1 LSRLVRHVS
10 LSDVGRNCVALGISN
25 TPAKKFEI
33 RVLRETFGL
42 SL

>member
-1 LSRLVRHVS
+1 MPVRLVS
-10 LSDVGRNCVALGISN
+10 LSHAGHNCVAHGISN

-42 SL
+42 NL